1 MPNPNK
7 SFQSIQDDYDFFEAC
22 VNEIACTIALWKP
35 TLWELGRQHSPL
47 RVLDFGCGSGSFTS
61 LALAC
66 LEREPEEIELT
77 LLEPASAAL
86 ERALIRFQD
95 LPFKALCSCSD
106 MEELPKQTFE
116 LILSHHVFYYV
127 PELDMVLRQLKE
139 RLAPGGLFL
148 TAIAGDRSGPGLLQD
163 EALKLAGLSSPYR
176 SGLEVRDIFLEQFPK
191 TEVRPYATELLM
203 PDSRENREAILRFLV
218 GEFREQIP
226 WSRALSIFDRYSDGK
241 VVRVPSEEWSL
252 LVKA

>member
-22 VNEIACTIALWKP
+22 VNEISRTISLWKP
-35 TLWELGRQHSPL
+35 TLWELGRQHSSL
-47 RVLDFGCGSGSFTS
+47 RVLDFGCGSGSFTA

-66 LEREPEEIELT
+66 LDREPEEIELT
-77 LLEPASAAL
+77 LLEPAGAAL
-86 ERALIRFQD
+86 ERALIRFQERP
-95 LPFKALCSCSD
+95 LGALKSCSD
-106 MEELPKQTFE
+106 IEALPRQTFE

-127 PELDMVLRQLKE
+127 PELDQVLRRLKE

-176 SGLEVRDIFLEQFPK
+176 SGLEVREIFLKHFPNMK
-191 TEVRPYATELLM
+191 LVPYATELLM
-203 PDSRENREAILRFLV
+203 PDSRDNREAILRFLV
-218 GEFREQIP
+218 GEFREKIP
-226 WSRALSIFDRYSDGK
+226 WSRALSIFDPDSDGK
-241 VVRVPSEEWSL
+241 QVRVPSEEWSL
-252 LVKA
+252 LVNG